1 MKCTIYWILLAA
13 LVLAGCQAAEPPPAE
28 DPPAVETEEV
38 VPDPALGEAAQAA
51 YEEIARDKMF
61 AVTVEEP
68 DGTLTSLDITPE
80 NAWNVEGPAHLLAIS
95 YEWFPAEAGDW
106 EDLVAA
112 DGRGYLLSL
121 VSMDSGTALRC
132 CSGGDVVSW
141 TRDGADTYARVVNPL
156 EGQDAFAGKLYSY
169 LGGIAEDA
177 YSADMFGGTV
187 DGAVTDLE
195 QVAAQLAE
203 QAAESVRALP
213 GWASWKPTD
222 FRTDGVH
229 VFDVYRG
236 EGENFCCGM
245 GFRLLVEGG
254 DPNGMPQAHWEV
266 GSGLGEPDGAGY
278 YYWGR
283 EVLVRKNEARDW
295 YCADWGTGGYS
306 VILPKRAEGA
316 EELAAMVEDFYLTE
330 GFTHESLLPYEILSQ
345 PTEELAKLPALLAGR
360 TEQELEDL
368 GAALMGCYRQ
378 CDESYEEDGK
388 LGAFYPEEWVS
399 QEDLRTALGPYA
411 VYLDA

>member
-38 VPDPALGEAAQAA
+38 VPDLALGEAAQAA
-51 YEEIARDKMF
+51 YAEIARDKMF

-121 VSMDSGTALRC
+121 VSMDGGTALRC

-213 GWASWKPTD
+213 GWTSWKPTD

-236 EGENFCCGM
+236 EPENFCCGM
-245 GFRLLVEGG
+245 GFRVLVEGDNPG
-254 DPNGMPQAHWEV
+254 EMPRSYWET
-266 GSGLGEPDGAGY
+266 GSGLGEPDGDGCY
-278 YYWGR
+278 GWGR
-283 EVLVRKNEARDW
+283 EVLVRKNDAGDW

-306 VILPKRAEGA
+306 VLLPFSRMEDASL
-316 EELAAMVEDFYLTE
+316 EELTGAFFLTE
-330 GFTHESLLPYEILSQ
+330 GNTHAWLLPNYILSQ
-345 PTEELAKLPALLAGR
+345 PAEELAKLPALLEGR
-360 TEQELEDL
+360 TEQELLDF
-368 GAALMGCYRQ
+368 GAALMGCYQ
-378 CDESYEEDGK
+378 SYDRAYDGDR

-399 QEDLRTALGPYA
+399 QEDLRTALGPYS